1 MNQSNDLE
9 SKRIKDLYKAV
20 AQLKTASEVQKFMR
34 DLCSRG
40 EIETM
45 AERWEIVRFLQEEIP
60 YRAIAKKTGASTA
73 TITRVAQWL
82 HHGMGG
88 YELMLNRSTRGGL
101 SKATGIIASHLN
113 AQKAIEKA
121 KNSSHTPLTKK
132 AASHSRQAIKT
143 KKSAA

>member
-1 MNQSNDLE
+1 MNQSSNLDG
-9 SKRIKDLYKAV
+9 KTIKDLYKAI

-40 EIETM
+40 ELETM
-45 AERWEIVRFLQEEIP
+45 AERWSIVGFLQKGIP
-60 YRAIAKKTGASTA
+60 YRAISEKTGASTA

-113 AQKAIEKA
+113 AQKAIETA
-121 KNSSHTPLTKK
+121 RSESHKPLTSK
-132 AASHSRQAIKT
+132 ASEHRRQTKKT
-143 KKSAA
+143 KKTAA